1 MRMFNNT
8 NKFLIFAWFLLACG
22 FCSAGQED
30 ASSPETLIAQAR
42 KTQQI
47 WTDGTPPLQMRAEIQ
62 VLDSK
67 GVMTPG
73 QYTVNWVAPSRWREE
88 LRIANYE
95 RLRVHDAKG
104 YWQKSTMSFQPEII
118 FQLDTL
124 LDLEKVLRIAA
135 KQSLGKVKSHKKDGA
150 SQRCTEVKWTSGT
163 DRVLCFDET
172 SHNLVSVEYPTPESQ
187 NPPDISRI
195 EYGGFDNVGEKRIPL
210 EIRALRN
217 RKVVLEV
224 KVLEITHDSEEN
236 SALFAAPPNSLF
248 WMQCDD
254 MQEAE
259 VVSRVQPMYPS
270 SARSNFEQGRVIF
283 YAVVETDGTLSHS
296 TVIQRA
302 TPALES
308 AAADAIRQWRYKPAS
323 CGSTPIRVERS
334 ISVDFWLQ
342 R

>member
-1 MRMFNNT
+1 
-8 NKFLIFAWFLLACG
+8 
-22 FCSAGQED
+22 
-30 ASSPETLIAQAR
+30 
-42 KTQQI
+42 
-47 WTDGTPPLQMRAEIQ
+47 
-62 VLDSK
+62 
-67 GVMTPG
+67 
-73 QYTVNWVAPSRWREE
+73 
-88 LRIANYE
+88 
-95 RLRVHDAKG
+95 
-104 YWQKSTMSFQPEII
+104 
-118 FQLDTL
+118 
-124 LDLEKVLRIAA
+124 
-135 KQSLGKVKSHKKDGA
+135 
-150 SQRCTEVKWTSGT
+150 
-163 DRVLCFDET
+163 LCFDEN
-172 SHNLVSVEYPTPESQ
+172 SHNLISVDYPTLENQ

-195 EYGGFDNVGEKRIPL
+195 EYSAFDNVGEKRIPL

-217 RKVVLEV
+217 RKVVLQV
-224 KVLEITHDSEEN
+224 KVLEITHNSEED

-259 VVSRVQPMYPS
+259 PVGRVQPIYPA